1 MTNNL
6 QYLGIEPALVQTDR
20 AEGTGRKLSRS
31 HELQVRNDGGRGR
44 GRTNN
49 RKTHQSIRHSAS
61 KWRTEGR
68 KVGKRREQEEEHLCS
83 AKEAQPDNAYR
94 EQFGTTARA
103 GIATRPSAS
112 LLGRKEGRAQQCV
125 LSPSRATACL
135 EPYLLYSGIGIERA
149 AECCK

>member
-1 MTNNL
+1 ME
-6 QYLGIEPALVQTDR
+6 GEGEGEQTI
-20 AEGTGRKLSRS
+20 GKLIKVSDTAR
-31 HELQVRNDGGRGR
+31 QNGGLE
-44 GRTNN
+44 
-49 RKTHQSIRHSAS
+49 
-61 KWRTEGR
+61 EGR
-68 KVGKRREQEEEHLCS
+68 KVGKGREQEEEHLCS